1 MSVLVLNVKQVDG
14 KCQPVAGNG
23 PAYSR
28 SSNLVAVRV
37 EIPSTTTALL
47 WAYYMKDTATNK
59 QNIYT
64 QNVLFAIMCCC

>member
-1 MSVLVLNVKQVDG
+1 MSVLVLNVKQADE

-28 SSNLVAVRV
+28 SSNLVALRV
-37 EIPSTTTALL
+37 EIPSTTTVLF
-47 WAYYMKDTATNK
+47 WAYYMKGTATNK

-64 QNVLFAIMCCC
+64 QNVLFVTMCCC